1 MRKPAM
7 TPGAFP
13 HRGTAAPF
21 RVAVGL
27 ALAAGAG
34 TMLWGVGT
42 PATPSRASLAA
53 TPRAKLP

>member
-7 TPGAFP
+7 TPGAFL

-21 RVAVGL
+21 RVAIGL

-42 PATPSRASLAA
+42 HSFAFASELTA